1 MNDPLEHIT
10 ATVRTVALS
19 NGEKERTRHALI
31 SFMRAHPAHS
41 GTHETH
47 RSVSGMFVFLL
58 PYAQPLSAALLIV
71 LVIGGGVSIAAEGAL
86 PGEMLYPM
94 KVGVNEEVLGWFAG
108 SPLERAEWEASRAT
122 RRLEEIERL
131 AAKGDT
137 VHIAYVEAR
146 FDAHADAVQRVV
158 FAFEQEGDSRSAAE
172 ISSHFETTLG
182 AHKEILGVL
191 AKKDVAG
198 GRGVGPILASVEVRS
213 GTAARSR
220 EESEAHI
227 SFADGA
233 DNMSMRASG
242 EAPAVS
248 SAQAPSAHPRVASSA
263 GNSYN
268 AEIAE
273 QKKIYAEK
281 SMTAIRAYRK
291 EHAEELG
298 AEAQTQ
304 LNVRLKAAQAALEEG
319 RASMDA
325 EAYGAAF
332 NHFQKA
338 ERLIRQGALL
348 LGAQKALELTIDL
361 SAGVSNED
369 AQPKHSDDGDVSVDS
384 VPEDDG
390 VTGGI
395 QFNSGE
401 KIQIER

>member
-1 MNDPLEHIT
+1 
-10 ATVRTVALS
+10 
-19 NGEKERTRHALI
+19 
-31 SFMRAHPAHS
+31 
-41 GTHETH
+41 
-47 RSVSGMFVFLL
+47 
-58 PYAQPLSAALLIV
+58 
-71 LVIGGGVSIAAEGAL
+71 
-86 PGEMLYPM
+86 
-94 KVGVNEEVLGWFAG
+94 
-108 SPLERAEWEASRAT
+108 
-122 RRLEEIERL
+122 
-131 AAKGDT
+131 
-137 VHIAYVEAR
+137 
-146 FDAHADAVQRVV
+146 
-158 FAFEQEGDSRSAAE
+158 
-172 ISSHFETTLG
+172 
-182 AHKEILGVL
+182 
-191 AKKDVAG
+191 
-198 GRGVGPILASVEVRS
+198 
-213 GTAARSR
+213 
-220 EESEAHI
+220 
-227 SFADGA
+227 
-233 DNMSMRASG
+233 MRASG

-348 LGAQKALELTIDL
+348 LGAQKALELTVDL